1 MIRISVLWIFFA
13 VANAAHYAM
22 CVFEPGALQKI
33 LSGALTLR
41 ARTAIGEALASWL
54 IPLTMAFLSV
64 TLGDLA
70 NRDLNMVLGGLFTLW
85 GIIHIAICPIVHV
98 SDKPSAHQLLI
109 CISTI
114 VVTALI
120 FWLAWSWQ

>member
-1 MIRISVLWIFFA
+1 
-13 VANAAHYAM
+13 M
-22 CVFEPGALQKI
+22 CVFEPDALQKI
-33 LSGALTLR
+33 SSGAMTLR
-41 ARTAIGEALASWL
+41 ARTAIAEAFASWL

-64 TLGDLA
+64 TLGDSA

-85 GIIHIAICPIVHV
+85 GIIHVAICPIVHV

-120 FWLAWSWQ
+120 FWLAWNWQ